1 MYYQI
6 AKRNLT
12 AQKSRTIL
20 TTIGV
25 AIGTASLLGI
35 VAFSNG
41 LHSTVIETIT
51 SQGSLKQ
58 ITVQPK
64 AEETGFLR
72 SLTSPSDSLLTL
84 EIADRLAQTPH
95 VENVYPQLNY
105 QNISSARVNIWGQSF
120 QTDAMI
126 FGIPFEFLVDDLPEG
141 TTWQSTEEPYP
152 AVISQRIIDL
162 YNLTVAPN
170 NDLPNFSTDDIIGL
184 EFTILPGQSTF
195 FPQLNADT
203 EPVRA
208 KIVGFSRKVD
218 LIGVTLPLE
227 AVRKLNNVPLE
238 EETYNK
244 IFVEVD
250 EEENVAAVT
259 SQIERDGTLITQS
272 TQAEIQIFE
281 QNFRII
287 TVGLSLIS
295 AIILFVSGLTIA
307 NTFLSSVNERRHEI
321 GIMRALGARRSDIQ
335 KIFLSEA
342 TVLGLIGG
350 IAGVFFAWVG
360 GFVVDAIALDAFPD
374 VSSKPDTLLIYDLWT
389 ILGIIAFAIALSLL
403 FAFIPA
409 TKAANLQPLEAL
421 TE

>member
-1 MYYQI
+1 MYHQI

-41 LHSTVIETIT
+41 LRTTVIESIT
-51 SQGSLKQ
+51 SEGSLTQ

-64 AEETGFLR
+64 TEEAGFLK
-72 SLTSPSDSLLTL
+72 SLTSSTVDVLTPFSA
-84 EIADRLAQTPH
+84 EQISRIPH
-95 VENVYPQLNY
+95 VKNVYPQLNF

-126 FGIPFEFLVDDLPEG
+126 FGIPFEFLEEDLPEG
-141 TTWQSTEEPYP
+141 TNGQTDQEPYP
-152 AVISQRIIDL
+152 AVISQNIIDL
-162 YNLTVAPN
+162 YNLTVAPT
-170 NDLPNFSTDDIIGL
+170 NDLPNFSADDIIGL
-184 EFTILPGQSTF
+184 EFTLLPGQSTF
-195 FPQLNADT
+195 FPQLNAGSD
-203 EPVRA
+203 PVKV

-227 AVRKLNNVPLE
+227 AVRKLNQVPPE
-238 EETYNK
+238 EENYNK
-244 IFVEVD
+244 LFVEVD
-250 EEENVAAVT
+250 EEQNVTAVT
-259 SQIERDGTLITQS
+259 TEIENMGPLITHS

-281 QNFRII
+281 QNFRLI

-295 AIILFVSGLTIA
+295 AIILLVSGLTIA
-307 NTFLSSVNERRHEI
+307 NTFLASVNERRHEI

-335 KIFLSEA
+335 KIFLVEA
-342 TVLGLIGG
+342 SVLGLIGG
-350 IAGVFFAWVG
+350 IAGVVFAWLG
-360 GFVVDAIALDAFPD
+360 GFVVDAIALDAFPN
-374 VSSKPDTLLIYDLWT
+374 VSTKPDTLLIYDIWT
-389 ILGIIAFAIALSLL
+389 ILGIILFAIILSTI

-409 TKAANLQPLEAL
+409 TKAAHLKPLEAL